1 MRALR
6 LLVALL
12 LILPG
17 LAHAAPAS
25 GPAPIATVAIDLR
38 EVADT
43 DFRRLGL
50 LALERKLALRLTQAG
65 FALVA
70 RDRSPELV
78 IRIRLEGADQLRV
91 EARVAGSRS
100 MDRIVPRDRAELDA
114 YHLEV
119 IHKAV
124 EAARLAEPALRAR
137 RRTAATPATRAA
149 TRPAPR
155 PAPPVLPPPAPR
167 PAPASD
173 PWRAEVWGAALV
185 LYRPGGV
192 DPLLRVGARLARRRG
207 LLLGG
212 SLTVDGGRSGELT
225 VVEWSGQLGV
235 GWRLALP
242 ESLALDLDLLGGIAQ
257 HIWRLGGAAPDDGS
271 RFSFLGN
278 LRIELG
284 WSPLRWLR
292 LGIVLAPG
300 LSDRAREHRLS
311 GQLLW
316 ERSLFRLEAGAGLT
330 LAIP

>member
-1 MRALR
+1 VRALPH
-6 LLVALL
+6 LALL
-12 LILPG
+12 LG
-17 LAHAAPAS
+17 LARLVHAAPAS
-25 GPAPIATVAIDLR
+25 APAPIATVAIDLR
-38 EVADT
+38 EVADA

-70 RDRSPELV
+70 RDRAPELV
-78 IRIRLEGADQLRV
+78 IRIRAEGADQLRV
-91 EARVAGSRS
+91 EARVAGVRAS
-100 MDRIVPRDRAELDA
+100 DRIVPRDRAELDA

-137 RRTAATPATRAA
+137 RPATASAPAATRAA

-155 PAPPVLPPPAPR
+155 PAPPAPPSSR
-167 PAPASD
+167 PAPD

-212 SLTVDGGRSGELT
+212 SLTVDGGKSGELT
-225 VVEWSGQLGV
+225 VVEWSGQLGA
-235 GWRLALP
+235 GWRFALP
-242 ESLALDLDLLGGIAQ
+242 ESLALDLELLGGIVQ
-257 HIWRLGGAAPDDGS
+257 HLWRLGGITPGDGS
-271 RFSFLGN
+271 RFAFLGN

-292 LGIVLAPG
+292 LGVLLAPG
-300 LSDRAREHRLS
+300 LSDRGREHRLA
-311 GQLLW
+311 GQVLW
-316 ERSLFRLEAGAGLT
+316 ERSLFRLEAGAGLS